1 MKDYQKKVDEWV
13 TQHKI
18 GYWKPFEIMTH
29 ITEEVGELARE
40 VSHRFGPKV
49 KKKSESKAE
58 LEDEIGDVIFA
69 LTCLANSLDLD
80 IEKGMKNTLDKCY
93 GRDNE
98 RWEKK

>member
-40 VSHRFGPKV
+40 VSTHPPQWLQNVSLQHTLCSAGRSFRVDMQGNLV
-49 KKKSESKAE
+49 
-58 LEDEIGDVIFA
+58 
-69 LTCLANSLDLD
+69 LDLHHVLQNVFVLQ
-80 IEKGMKNTLDKCY
+80 KQ
-93 GRDNE
+93 
-98 RWEKK
+98 W